1 MNERQLQDSDLG
13 GRHMDLA
20 ILIMILWQIF
30 SGLMGPQKGEKN
42 PTSLKQDQTAQVS
55 LASACLKSLFL

>member
-30 SGLMGPQKGEKN
+30 SGFIPIR
-42 PTSLKQDQTAQVS
+42 PLKIHLVHPHVIHEN
-55 LASACLKSLFL
+55 